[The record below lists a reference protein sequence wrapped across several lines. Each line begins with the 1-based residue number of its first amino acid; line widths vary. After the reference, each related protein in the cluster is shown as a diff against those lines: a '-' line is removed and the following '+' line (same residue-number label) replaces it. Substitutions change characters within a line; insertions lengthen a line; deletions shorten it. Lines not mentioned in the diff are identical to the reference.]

1 MKSFRKLSALLSA
14 VLICASLMT
23 GCNGKNDSSSD
34 NIVYYNS
41 SSSSSGAMLGDDSSS
56 DSANQSVTEAAPPV
70 NSVDGTIG
78 DTLEQGGISVTLE
91 SVVVTVEKNAKN
103 NTLMYAVIDIKNTT
117 DEDIEVNR
125 LSDFAILVDGT
136 DAGMNAI
143 TSVTASSAAL
153 KKVGDIEKLNGTAA
167 SGNSIRGYIPF
178 EVPETASEIT
188 ITYLP
193 YKYSSTKANTLGY
206 NFKFSKPDTE

>member
-14 VLICASLMT
+14 ALICASLMA
-23 GCNGKNDSSSD
+23 GCDGKNDSSS
-34 NIVYYNS
+34 NSIVYYD
-41 SSSSSGAMLGDDSSS
+41 SSSSSGAMLGDNSSS
-56 DSANQSVTEAAPPV
+56 AQADQSVTEAAPPV

-91 SVVVTVEKNAKN
+91 SVVVTIEKNAKN

-125 LSDFAILVDGT
+125 LSDFTILVDGT
-136 DAGMNAI
+136 DAGMSAI
-143 TSVTASSAAL
+143 TSVTANSAAL
-153 KKVGDIEKLNGTAA
+153 QQVSDIEKLNGTVA

-178 EVPETASEIT
+178 EVPGTASEIT

-193 YKYSSTKANTLGY
+193 YKYSSTQANTLGY
-206 NFKFSKPDTE
+206 NFKFSKPDAE